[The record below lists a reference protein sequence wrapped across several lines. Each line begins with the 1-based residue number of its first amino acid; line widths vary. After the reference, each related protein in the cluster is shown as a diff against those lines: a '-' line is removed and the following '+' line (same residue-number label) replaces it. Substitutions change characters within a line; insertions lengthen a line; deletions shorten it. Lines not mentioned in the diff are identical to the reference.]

1 MLPVAAFPLVSHAS
15 PFRLDPW
22 TTTTSYDSMNRAVTV
37 MAPLSRVTVY
47 GYDATANL
55 IKITDPMS
63 QITSIAYD
71 ALNRPTVVTAPLTG
85 SSNAVTKTQV
95 IIGDD

>member
-1 MLPVAAFPLVSHAS
+1 MDDDHFLRFHEPRGDGHG
-15 PFRLDPW
+15 
-22 TTTTSYDSMNRAVTV
+22 
-37 MAPLSRVTVY
+37 PLSRVTVY
-47 GYDATANL
+47 GYDATGNL

-63 QITSIAYD
+63 QISSIAYH

-85 SSNAVTKTQV
+85 SSNAVTTTEV